1 MDKNPLDK
9 LFPCAHDVCGA
20 KGYAMSAGYNGPGN
34 YGPPS
39 RFPLPGAIVPFP
51 QNTHYGNGRPPPPQI
66 EPDAEP
72 LDFLMA
78 VMRDPNQPMDRRMDA
93 AKAAMPYRNVRLAPA
108 SLTDEQGIRISITGG
123 LPQDEQGAG

>member
-1 MDKNPLDK
+1 
-9 LFPCAHDVCGA
+9 
-20 KGYAMSAGYNGPGN
+20 MSAGYKGPGN

-51 QNTHYGNGRPPPPQI
+51 QPSQQYGGRPPPPDI

-93 AKAAMPYRNVRLAPA
+93 AKAAMPYRNVRLASA
-108 SLTDEQGIRISITGG
+108 SVTDEQGIKISITGG
-123 LPQDEQGAG
+123 LPQDEQSAG